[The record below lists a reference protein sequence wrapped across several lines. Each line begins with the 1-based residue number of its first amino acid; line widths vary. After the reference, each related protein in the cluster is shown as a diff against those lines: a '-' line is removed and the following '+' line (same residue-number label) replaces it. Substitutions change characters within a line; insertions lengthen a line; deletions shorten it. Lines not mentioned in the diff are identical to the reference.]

1 MGKYSGGQATVP
13 ATSFKCHMC
22 NTGYFINA
30 PQILGRIFRFLSG
43 RGAKIQGGGHNSGE
57 PKMHTPVI

>member
-1 MGKYSGGQATVP
+1 
-13 ATSFKCHMC
+13 MC

-30 PQILGRIFRFLSG
+30 PQILGRIFRFFSG